1 MHAPATRST
10 ATPLAPLALFVIAF
24 ALIAALVTNS
34 YYQLILTLVLVWA
47 LLGLAWNILS
57 GYSGLISF
65 GHAAFFGL
73 GAYTVTIALVN
84 FDLSPWISIPFASV
98 VGAVAGI
105 VIGIPTFRLRGHY
118 FALAMLAYPIS
129 LLYIF
134 QWAGYQEVALPMKRI
149 HPAAY
154 MQFEDPRIYTMLALG
169 LVVAALLVSWRVE
182 RSRFGLSLVA
192 IKQNEAAAE
201 AAGIDTLA
209 CKLKAMALSAAIAAV
224 AGGFYAVILLVVT
237 PASVFG
243 MLTSAQAII
252 VTIFGGAGSLW
263 GPIIGS
269 SVLIP
274 LAEGLHAQF
283 GHILPGIQGVIYGV
297 ALIAIV
303 LWMPEGLY
311 WAIRDRLLRPR
322 PDTFA
327 QLQPAMIASP
337 TVAPDAPTGI
347 GPDAG
352 PIGASHGGEVLL
364 DVRDVSVAFGGL
376 RAVQDVAFTVRRGEA
391 LGIIGPNGAGKTT
404 LFNLLNGFVPPRAGS
419 VRFEGREILGLR
431 TNRICRLGI
440 ARTFQVVRAFPRLS
454 VRDNV
459 MVGSFVAAATDAA
472 AREAAEA
479 ALVRVGLSPLADA
492 PVGRLTSKEL
502 RLLELARAL
511 ASRPKLLLMDETLAG
526 LGRREVDD
534 LLAVVAELRRDHITI
549 VIIEHTMDA
558 IIRMSD
564 RLLVLDHGSIIADG
578 APKDV
583 VRDQRVIEAY
593 LGQKWAARALH

>member
-182 RSRFGLSLVA
+182 HSRFGLSLVA

-322 PDTFA
+322 PDTPA
-327 QLQPAMIASP
+327 QLQPAIIASP
-337 TVAPDAPTGI
+337 TVAPDAPPGI

-352 PIGASHGGEVLL
+352 PIGAH
-364 DVRDVSVAFGGL
+364 A
-376 RAVQDVAFTVRRGEA
+376 RR
-391 LGIIGPNGAGKTT
+391 
-404 LFNLLNGFVPPRAGS
+404 
-419 VRFEGREILGLR
+419 
-431 TNRICRLGI
+431 
-440 ARTFQVVRAFPRLS
+440 
-454 VRDNV
+454 
-459 MVGSFVAAATDAA
+459 
-472 AREAAEA
+472 
-479 ALVRVGLSPLADA
+479 
-492 PVGRLTSKEL
+492 
-502 RLLELARAL
+502 
-511 ASRPKLLLMDETLAG
+511 
-526 LGRREVDD
+526 
-534 LLAVVAELRRDHITI
+534 
-549 VIIEHTMDA
+549 
-558 IIRMSD
+558 
-564 RLLVLDHGSIIADG
+564 
-578 APKDV
+578 
-583 VRDQRVIEAY
+583 
-593 LGQKWAARALH
+593 

>member
-1 MHAPATRST
+1 M
-10 ATPLAPLALFVIAF
+10 I
-24 ALIAALVTNS
+24 
-34 YYQLILTLVLVWA
+34 
-47 LLGLAWNILS
+47 
-57 GYSGLISF
+57 
-65 GHAAFFGL
+65 
-73 GAYTVTIALVN
+73 
-84 FDLSPWISIPFASV
+84 
-98 VGAVAGI
+98 
-105 VIGIPTFRLRGHY
+105 IGIPTFRLRGHY

-154 MQFEDPRIYTMLALG
+154 MQFADPRIYTMLALG

-327 QLQPAMIASP
+327 QLQPAMITSP
-337 TVAPDAPTGI
+337 AVAPDAPTGI

-352 PIGASHGGEVLL
+352 PIGASLGGEVLL
-364 DVRDVSVAFGGL
+364 DVRD
-376 RAVQDVAFTVRRGEA
+376 
-391 LGIIGPNGAGKTT
+391 
-404 LFNLLNGFVPPRAGS
+404 
-419 VRFEGREILGLR
+419 
-431 TNRICRLGI
+431 C
-440 ARTFQVVRAFPRLS
+440 
-454 VRDNV
+454 
-459 MVGSFVAAATDAA
+459 
-472 AREAAEA
+472 
-479 ALVRVGLSPLADA
+479 
-492 PVGRLTSKEL
+492 VGRLW
-502 RLLELARAL
+502 RPAR
-511 ASRPKLLLMDETLAG
+511 RAG
-526 LGRREVDD
+526 RSV
-534 LLAVVAELRRDHITI
+534 H
-549 VIIEHTMDA
+549 
-558 IIRMSD
+558 
-564 RLLVLDHGSIIADG
+564 G
-578 APKDV
+578 APWGS
-583 VRDQRVIEAY
+583 AWHY
-593 LGQKWAARALH
+593 RAERRRQDDPVQSA

>member
-322 PDTFA
+322 PDTLA
-327 QLQPAMIASP
+327 QVQPAMITSP

-352 PIGASHGGEVLL
+352 PIGALHGGDVLL
-364 DVRDVSVAFGGL
+364 AVRDVSVAFGGL
-376 RAVQDVAFTVRRGEA
+376 RAVQDVAFTVHRGEA

-472 AREAAEA
+472 ALGAAEA
-479 ALVRVGLSPLADA
+479 ALARVGLSALAEA

-534 LLAVVAELRRDHITI
+534 LLAVVAELRRDQITI

-578 APKDV
+578 TPAEV